1 MTAYEAVTDR
11 RYRARRSAFI
21 AGQLDNLRI
30 GGYGGTMTV
39 RVVQDGVLIRTSRPK
54 RRQRLLRPNSRSVR
68 EAAVQAAEEALE
80 RLRGGRQHRT
90 DAIPRR
96 KAGPAGVIT
105 PRDVWLAYLRLRLG
119 AIPEDEILGW
129 GRKDV
134 VAYMRRL
141 PPTVRAGAPSPAYMY
156 SVVQAARR
164 LDRDGVVP
172 LDANLADIQPGDL
185 DEWATTQLASGA
197 SPHTV
202 VTYLTRFRNA
212 VRRYQEKYP
221 HKWGDLLDPTRGIVK
236 IGTRAIQPP
245 EIGEERAVRL
255 MARLRARGAWR
266 ALAATM
272 IAHATG
278 RRIGSISGAR
288 DEIHLDAPP
297 LCAADFRRTEDGI
310 LEVRWR
316 AAAQKGKG
324 YGRGDVVLPATRQLE
339 EVYRWLT
346 RFHPNPLGPEYPLIW
361 AEDDPTQ
368 AEPYHRLRRELAK
381 AWREEFGEPKPRGL
395 CWHSFC
401 RTTISTIADEL
412 GTLAAAEYTGRS
424 PRTVEKVYKRL
435 RPQTARLTAQR
446 LDDVRRQQRIRP
458 KRTTDWESAPT

>member
-1 MTAYEAVTDR
+1 MTAYEAVIDR

-30 GGYGGTMTV
+30 GGYGGTITV

-185 DEWATTQLASGA
+185 EQWASTQLTAGV

-202 VTYLTRFRNA
+202 NTYLARFTTA
-212 VRRYQEKYP
+212 VKTFKEKYP
-221 HKWGDLLDPTRGIVK
+221 RQWGDLLDPTRGIAK
-236 IGTRAIQPP
+236 ISTSGVQPP
-245 EIGEERAVRL
+245 EIGEERARMLIHRL
-255 MARLRARGAWR
+255 QRRGAWR
-266 ALAATM
+266 AAA
-272 IAHATG
+272 AALVALGSG

-288 DEIHLDAPP
+288 VEIHLDAPP
-297 LCAADFRRTEDGI
+297 LCAADFRWTEKGE

-316 AAAQKGKG
+316 AAAQKGNA
-324 YGRGDVVLPATRQLE
+324 YGRGDVVLPATKHLE
-339 EVYRWLT
+339 LAYRWLT
-346 RFHPNPLGPEYPLIW
+346 KYHPNPLGPEYPLIW
-361 AEDDPTQ
+361 SEEDPTR
-368 AEPYHRLRRELAK
+368 AEPYHRLRRELAA

-401 RTTISTIADEL
+401 RTTISTIADL
-412 GTLAAAEYTGRS
+412 KGTLAAGEYTGRTQ
-424 PRTVEKVYKRL
+424 RTVETIYKRV
-435 RPQTARLTAQR
+435 RPETALLTVQC
-446 LDDVRRQQRIRP
+446 LDDLRWRP
-458 KRTTDWESAPT
+458 YRKATRTGDRDSTTT

>member
-1 MTAYEAVTDR
+1 MRAHRAMTDR
-11 RYRARRSAFI
+11 QYRERRRAFI
-21 AGQLDNLRI
+21 AGQVETLRI
-30 GGYGGTMTV
+30 GGYGGTITV
-39 RVVQDGVLIRTSRPK
+39 RIVQNGVLIQTTRPK
-54 RRQRLLRPNSRSVR
+54 RRQRLLRPNDRNIR
-68 EAAVQAAEEALE
+68 EMAVQAAEEAFE
-80 RLRGGRQHRT
+80 RLRGGRQHPA
-90 DAIPRR
+90 DEIPRR
-96 KAGPAGVIT
+96 KAAPAGVIT

-134 VAYMRRL
+134 VAYVRRL
-141 PPTVRAGAPSPAYMY
+141 PPTARAGAPSLSYIY
-156 SVVQAARR
+156 SVLQAARR

-185 DEWATTQLASGA
+185 DEWATTQLASGT

-236 IGTRAIQPP
+236 IGTSAIQPP
-245 EIGEERAVRL
+245 EIGEGRAVRL

-339 EVYRWLT
+339 VVYRWLT

-361 AEDDPTQ
+361 SEEDPTR
-368 AEPYHRLRRELAK
+368 AEPYHRLRRELAA

-401 RTTISTIADEL
+401 RTTISTIADL
-412 GTLAAAEYTGRS
+412 KGTLAAGEYTGRTQ
-424 PRTVEKVYKRL
+424 RTVETIYKRV
-435 RPQTARLTAQR
+435 RPETALLTVQC
-446 LDDVRRQQRIRP
+446 LDDLRWRP
-458 KRTTDWESAPT
+458 YRKATRTGKQDAATT

>member
-1 MTAYEAVTDR
+1 MTAYEAVIDR

-30 GGYGGTMTV
+30 GGYGGTITV

-134 VAYMRRL
+134 VAYVRRL
-141 PPTVRAGAPSPAYMY
+141 PPTARAGAPSLSYIY
-156 SVVQAARR
+156 SVLQAARR

-185 DEWATTQLASGA
+185 DEWATTQLALGT

-236 IGTRAIQPP
+236 IGTSAIQPP
-245 EIGEERAVRL
+245 EIGEGRAVRL

-266 ALAATM
+266 AL
-272 IAHATG
+272 
-278 RRIGSISGAR
+278 S
-288 DEIHLDAPP
+288 
-297 LCAADFRRTEDGI
+297 
-310 LEVRWR
+310 
-316 AAAQKGKG
+316 
-324 YGRGDVVLPATRQLE
+324 
-339 EVYRWLT
+339 
-346 RFHPNPLGPEYPLIW
+346 
-361 AEDDPTQ
+361 
-368 AEPYHRLRRELAK
+368 
-381 AWREEFGEPKPRGL
+381 
-395 CWHSFC
+395 
-401 RTTISTIADEL
+401 
-412 GTLAAAEYTGRS
+412 S
-424 PRTVEKVYKRL
+424 PVEN
-435 RPQTARLTAQR
+435 
-446 LDDVRRQQRIRP
+446 
-458 KRTTDWESAPT
+458 